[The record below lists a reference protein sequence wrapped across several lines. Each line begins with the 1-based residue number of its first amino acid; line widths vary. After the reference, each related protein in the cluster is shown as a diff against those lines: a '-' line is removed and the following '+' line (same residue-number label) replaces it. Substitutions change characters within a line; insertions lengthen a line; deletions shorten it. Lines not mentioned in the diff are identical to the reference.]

1 MVGVIGGHC
10 HLQPTWREYPLQRVS
25 QHRQPV
31 REALAVELEPLST
44 EGLGPVVRAIVD
56 QEVAED
62 QVHVAVEDAGHAVA
76 HGFGVGQRLP
86 VERSLPQMRG
96 PEPGGRRRSAS
107 RVMSSNS

>member
-44 EGLGPVVRAIVD
+44 
-56 QEVAED
+56 
-62 QVHVAVEDAGHAVA
+62 
-76 HGFGVGQRLP
+76 
-86 VERSLPQMRG
+86 
-96 PEPGGRRRSAS
+96 
-107 RVMSSNS
+107 